1 MEFLTEVLAQSLVWW
16 RNKPN
21 CTFTIPVFPYVE
33 ASPLEGRRFITLQKL
48 EINLLTQEA
57 PEAHKIHKPSPPTH
71 FHPRVI
77 QVITTAK
84 EEAPAGSTT
93 YKLCRELTECSF
105 HDSSPTLGWGSQWYG
120 CLSHQ
125 CCYK

>member
-33 ASPLEGRRFITLQKL
+33 ASPLEGRRFTTLQKL
-48 EINLLTQEA
+48 EMNLLTQEA

-77 QVITTAK
+77 QVVNNCQRG
-84 EEAPAGSTT
+84 GSCWLYHLQVVQGTN
-93 YKLCRELTECSF
+93 
-105 HDSSPTLGWGSQWYG
+105 GMQ
-120 CLSHQ
+120 LS
-125 CCYK
+125 

>member
-33 ASPLEGRRFITLQKL
+33 ASPLKGRKFTTLQKL
-48 EINLLTQEA
+48 EMNL
-57 PEAHKIHKPSPPTH
+57 PEAHKIHKPSPSTH

-77 QVITTAK
+77 QAVTTAR

-93 YKLCRELTECSF
+93 TSCA
-105 HDSSPTLGWGSQWYG
+105 GN
-120 CLSHQ
+120 
-125 CCYK
+125 